1 MKKIWF
7 ITMLATMLLVVAP
20 TQQSH
25 AVVWVVV
32 KAAVK
37 KVIKAIDLQIQR
49 LQNKTIWLQNA
60 QKTLE
65 NTLSKLKL
73 DEISDWTEKQKE
85 QYRKYYEELAKVKS
99 IISYYQRIR
108 DITKKQ
114 LRLVDEYKRSWS
126 LIRQDS
132 HFTVEEIFYMEK
144 VYSGILDESL
154 KNIDQISLI
163 IKSFTTKMSDAKR
176 LELINNAADQVDV
189 NYLDLVQFNRQ
200 NTLLSLQ
207 RAKTET
213 EVQAVKNYMDFLK
226 SERMKKILLF
236 LLLVVSAGS
245 NLQAQTF
252 AEWFQQKKTQ
262 KKYLLQQIAALQVYI
277 GYAKKGY
284 NIAKDGLNTIG
295 GFTRGE
301 LTCTRIT

>member
-1 MKKIWF
+1 
-7 ITMLATMLLVVAP
+7 MLVTLCISFTFLPVQHVNATPIAILEII
-20 TQQSH
+20 
-25 AVVWVVV
+25 

-37 KVIKAIDLQIQR
+37 KVIKAVDLKIQR

-73 DEISDWTEKQKE
+73 NEISDWTEKQKE
-85 QYRKYYEELAKVKS
+85 QYRKYYDELAQVKA

-114 LRLVDEYKRSWS
+114 LRLVEEYNRSWA

-132 HFTVEEIFYMEK
+132 RFTAKEVVYMEK

-154 KNIDQISLI
+154 KNIDQINLI
-163 IKSFTTKMSDAKR
+163 IKSFTTKMSDGKR
-176 LELINNAADQVDV
+176 LELINNAADQVDA
-189 NYLDLVQFNRQ
+189 NYSDLVQFNRQ

-213 EVQAVKNYMDFLK
+213 EVQAVKKLY
-226 SERMKKILLF
+226 
-236 LLLVVSAGS
+236 
-245 NLQAQTF
+245 
-252 AEWFQQKKTQ
+252 
-262 KKYLLQQIAALQVYI
+262 
-277 GYAKKGY
+277 
-284 NIAKDGLNTIG
+284 GLP
-295 GFTRGE
+295 
-301 LTCTRIT
+301 